1 MKKLTIILGTLLALS
16 ACSNKGA
23 DNDGDG
29 KISEQEASAE
39 MAKGGATAMKPGLWE
54 IKVSVSEIV
63 APDVPA
69 AMQATMKESAAK
81 GITTKNC
88 MTKEQ
93 VEKPNADFFGG
104 RKEAGCVYN
113 KLDRSGN
120 TMSVAMTC
128 KPDAK
133 IVLNASMNGSFA
145 AESYQ
150 MDMNQKIE
158 GMPTGPMEIKG
169 KIEGKRLG
177 ECTQ

>member
-1 MKKLTIILGTLLALS
+1 MQKLAIIMGAVLALS
-16 ACSNKGA
+16 GCADKGA

-29 KISEQEASAE
+29 KITEQEASAE

-54 IKVSVSEIV
+54 IKVRVADLV
-63 APDVPA
+63 APGIPA
-69 AMQATMKESAAK
+69 AMQATMKENAAK
-81 GITTKNC
+81 GVTNQSC

-93 VEKPNADFFGG
+93 VEKPDADFFGG
-104 RKEAGCVYN
+104 RKEAGCTYT

-120 TMSVAMTC
+120 TISVAMTC
-128 KPDAK
+128 KPSGA

-158 GMPTGPMEIKG
+158 GMPTGAMEIKG

-177 ECTQ
+177 DCPQ